1 MERHELDPLSLVGGL
16 VFAALGV
23 LYLLDAADSLTV
35 QPRWVWPALLIA
47 LGIGGLLAS
56 RPKPAARDAELNPD
70 L

>member
-1 MERHELDPLSLVGGL
+1 MERHELDPLSFVGGL

-23 LYLLDAADSLTV
+23 LYLLDAADALTV

-47 LGIGGLLAS
+47 LGVGGLLAS
-56 RPKPAARDAELNPD
+56 RPKPSDRDPD